1 MKKVNKSNKIVSF
14 ILALLMTSTL
24 CLVEGCKGKGCG
36 KKPTSESGANATYY
50 NNETDP
56 LVFSSAEVD
65 KVFNPFFS
73 TNAADSSVVGMTQIG
88 MLSNDKD
95 GNPVYGDNEAVVTKD
110 LQIVTEGE
118 VEDVDLYTTYY
129 FVLKNNVKFSDG
141 KPLTIKDVLFNLY
154 VYLDPVYTGS
164 STIYST
170 DIVGLKE
177 YRTQETD
184 ENEQDAF
191 DAQFEQIAADR
202 LRALRTACADIND
215 SNSEYYTME
224 FEDALTEYAI
234 VNGDYYDNI
243 LEDYKKA
250 CELFRKEL
258 ETDYTNS
265 TGSDPKEI
273 KFYDKENN
281 KYEGLL
287 TTEVEVFLYN
297 TGLLS
302 WNKKDAKLTS
312 SLVALGDVASLK
324 NWTKEQAIERV
335 YEFMMPANVL
345 QVISY
350 WMTATELFTYITN
363 AEKEKFFS
371 NEDDIE
377 FKNISGINFANKDSA
392 VIVNGKTYEKP
403 TYNEDGSVKS
413 GNEVLSI
420 KIRNI
425 DPKAIWNFSL
435 GIAPMHYYSSYDV
448 YKDFDF
454 ETNFGVKRGNQTF
467 METVVKN
474 SDRIGVPVG
483 AGAYAASKA
492 SGGITNITAGEFY
505 NNGVIYFERNPY
517 FVLGQAKIKK
527 VRYQVV
533 SSAQMLNSLYN
544 GEIDYAT
551 PNAKVETK
559 NELNGKKNQG
569 IQNQSVKTMGY
580 GYIGV
585 NAGKVPDLKV
595 RQAIMHCINTEEC
608 VGYYRGTADSI
619 YRPMST
625 QSWAYPKDCTPY
637 YPYVAGAVPNDLD
650 VVNPD
655 YADYVTEK
663 GYKAGDI
670 MSKEDQ
676 EEFIRGLVED
686 CGYKPDGNEVY
697 TKTRGG
703 NHTLKY
709 TFTIAGEET
718 DHPAFDAMYHASE
731 LLNAWGF
738 DVTVTTDAQALS
750 KLSKGELTVWAAAW
764 GSTIDPDMYQVY
776 HKDSKATSVNNWGY
790 TEIKIGKDDNYSVEW
805 DLIEELS
812 DYIDDARKID
822 DSTEAGRNRR
832 AAIYSKALDI
842 VMQLA
847 IELPTY
853 QREDLFAY
861 NAKKLDE
868 TTLNQD
874 YSAFKGLTSD
884 LHLVSLVVAK

>member
-1 MKKVNKSNKIVSF
+1 MTKSKKIIISVTAAALVVVIALTIV
-14 ILALLMTSTL
+14 
-24 CLVEGCKGKGCG
+24 LVSIFGNRGNGN
-36 KKPTSESGANATYY
+36 TAYD
-50 NNETDP
+50 NETTP
-56 LVFSSAEVD
+56 LVFSSQEVD

-88 MLSNDKD
+88 MLTNDEK
-95 GNPVYGDNEAVVTKD
+95 GNPVYGDEYPVVTKD
-110 LQIVTEGE
+110 MQIVTEGE
-118 VEDVDLYTTYY
+118 TEDVDLYTTYY
-129 FVLKNNVKFSDG
+129 FVLKNDVKFSDG

-184 ENEQDAF
+184 ETEQDAF

-202 LRALRTACADIND
+202 LRALRTACNDIND
-215 SNSEYYTME
+215 TNSSYYTME
-224 FEDALTEYAI
+224 FEDALVQYASD
-234 VNGDYYDNI
+234 NGDYYENI

-281 KYEGLL
+281 KYEGVL
-287 TTEVEVFLYN
+287 TKEVEVFLLN

-302 WNKKDAKLTS
+302 WDKKYAKLTS
-312 SLVALGDVASLK
+312 KLVTEGEIPSLK
-324 NWTKEQAIERV
+324 DWTKEQAIQRV
-335 YEFMMPANVL
+335 YDYMMPANVL

-350 WMTATELFTYITN
+350 WMTATELYTYITN

-371 NEDDIE
+371 NEDE
-377 FKNISGINFANKDSA
+377 VQFKNISGIQFANRTKA
-392 VIVNGKTYEKP
+392 VTINGKEYGVP

-435 GIAPMHYYSSYDV
+435 GIAPMHYYSSYEV

-474 SDRIGVPVG
+474 PDKIGVPVG
-483 AGAYAASKA
+483 AGAYAASKS
-492 SGGITNITAGEFY
+492 SGGISNISAGEFY

-517 FVLGQAKIKK
+517 FVLGPAKIKK

-551 PNAKVETK
+551 PNAKVETVQ
-559 NELNGKKNQG
+559 ELNGKKNQG
-569 IQNQSVKTMGY
+569 IQNKSVRTMGY
-580 GYIGV
+580 GYIGI
-585 NAGKVPDLKV
+585 NAGKVPDLAV
-595 RQAIMHCINTEEC
+595 RQAIMHCVDTQEC
-608 VGYYRGTADSI
+608 VDYYRTTASI
-619 YRPMST
+619 VHRPMSRE
-625 QSWAYPKDCTPY
+625 SWAYPKNATAY
-637 YPYVAGAVPNDLD
+637 YPYIAGKIPENLD

-655 YADYVTEK
+655 YAEFVTEN
-663 GYKAGDI
+663 GYSAGQTL
-670 MSKEDQ
+670 SKEHQ
-676 EEFIRGLVED
+676 EEFIRTIIED
-686 CGYKPDGNEVY
+686 CGYNLNSDDVY

-718 DHPAFDAMYHASE
+718 DHPAWDAMYHASE

-776 HKDSKATSVNNWGY
+776 HKDSKASSVNNWGY
-790 TEIKIGKDDNYSVEW
+790 PQIKIGKDDNYSEEW

-812 DYIDDARKID
+812 EYIDAARKID
-822 DSTEAGRNRR
+822 DSTQDGRKAR
-832 AAIYSKALDI
+832 ADIYSDALDI

-853 QREDLFAY
+853 QRDDLFAY

-868 TTLNQD
+868 SSLNKNI
-874 YSAFKGLTSD
+874 SAFKGLTSD
-884 LHLVSLVVAK
+884 LHLVSLVTEK